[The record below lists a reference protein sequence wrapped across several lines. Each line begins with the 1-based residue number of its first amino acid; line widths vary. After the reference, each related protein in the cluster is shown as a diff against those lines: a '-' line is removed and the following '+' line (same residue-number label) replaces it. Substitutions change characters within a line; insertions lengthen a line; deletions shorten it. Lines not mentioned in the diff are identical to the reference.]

1 MKNEINRALVAKKAR
16 IFVLAAA
23 MICAVSMAA
32 NNKVSGVIKDAA
44 DKTALIGVN
53 VSLKQGDQQVS
64 GTVTDAHG
72 KFSLEAETGEF
83 VLECSYIGYEPIGMS
98 LAING
103 NIHLGTIEMNEA
115 STELSE
121 VVVEGDAVIQ
131 KVDRQ
136 ILLPNKEQLG
146 ASSDGM
152 SLLQNLQIPRIVVN
166 PADNTVKT
174 LANQDVQLRIN
185 GIEAS
190 SSEVMAINPKD
201 VIRIE
206 YHDQPGVRFNGAAAV
221 INYIVRHRDTGGNLM
236 LNASNGV
243 TMPGWGEYHLAG
255 KVNFGKSSFSLMT
268 HYSPRDVY
276 WTRTNSETYN
286 FSTGTIENREVGEP
300 TRFKMNPVNIGL
312 TYTWTNGEKNMLQIA
327 LRDFMNFTPHSKT
340 NRDSRLYQATDSF
353 AIHDH
358 ESTQSISPSLDIY
371 YEHNLPDDNHLYFDV
386 VGTYINSSNDRRFEQ
401 TPLGETD
408 SLNGAPEN
416 FNFWGEEEAR
426 QPYLL
431 RSNLIVDRRL
441 RRTDVLS
448 RVRGNKY
455 SLIGEAIY
463 EKDWENIALT
473 VGVRH
478 NQQWVENTYFANA
491 NANANVS
498 MLTAET
504 YAFAEMQQRVK
515 QFSYA
520 VGIGAMH
527 TYIEQAGQK
536 QSNWIARPQLT
547 MSYDFGK
554 GVFWKYKGY
563 VSGYQPSLSAM
574 SDVAQ
579 QIDKYQIRQGNPNL
593 KPVMFVANEMQLSW
607 QSKYVNL
614 NLWANYSYD
623 HKPIMDE
630 TYEQLIDGQ
639 SYVIRTYA
647 NHRGF
652 HRLQVAPSVQVR
664 LLNNSLI
671 FTVAPFANYYVSLG
685 NSYTHKHFNPGVRAS
700 FMGMYNGW
708 QFFGEVTTRSNN
720 LWGETLE
727 YGEFYHHIGVGYNAD
742 IRGPHRN
749 QGTASH
755 GVSSWGFRAMLMNPF
770 SVKGYS
776 IETKDLSALAP
787 NTQHAEMRDFRQMLI
802 LNFHCNLDFGT
813 QRRDS
818 GKRINNEDKE
828 NGILSGTK

>member
-1 MKNEINRALVAKKAR
+1 MQTKY
-16 IFVLAAA
+16 FVLVAA
-23 MICAVSMAA
+23 MICAASMNAQT
-32 NNKVSGVIKDAA
+32 GVQTNSNDTLRMDTSMFKLAE
-44 DKTALIGVN
+44 V
-53 VSLKQGDQQVS
+53 
-64 GTVTDAHG
+64 TV
-72 KFSLEAETGEF
+72 EAQ
-83 VLECSYIGYEPIGMS
+83 S
-98 LAING
+98 
-103 NIHLGTIEMNEA
+103 
-115 STELSE
+115 
-121 VVVEGDAVIQ
+121 VIQ
-131 KVDRQ
+131 KVDKQ
-136 ILLPNKEQLG
+136 VLLPNREQRK
-146 ASSDGM
+146 ASHDGM

-190 SSEVMAINPKD
+190 NSEVMAINPKD

-221 INYIVRHRDTGGNLM
+221 INYIVKHRDTGGNLM

-243 TMPGWGEYHLAG
+243 TMPGWGEYHLSG
-255 KVNFGKSSFSLMT
+255 KVNFGKSSFSLLT
-268 HYSPRDVY
+268 HYSPRDIY
-276 WTRTNSETYN
+276 WTRTNAETYY
-286 FSTGTIENREVGEP
+286 FSQKSKVESQKPYTIENREVGEP
-300 TRFKMNPVNIGL
+300 TRFKGNPVNLGL
-312 TYTWTNGEKNMLQIA
+312 TYNWTNGEKNRVQIA
-327 LRDFMNFTPHSKT
+327 LRDNMLFMPHSKT

-358 ESTQSISPSLDIY
+358 ESSKSISPSLDIY
-371 YEHNLPDDNHLYFDV
+371 YEHNLPDDHHLYFDL

-401 TPLGETD
+401 TPLGETVAD
-408 SLNGAPEN
+408 T
-416 FNFWGEEEAR
+416 
-426 QPYLL
+426 
-431 RSNLIVDRRL
+431 
-441 RRTDVLS
+441 TDVTS

-478 NQQWVENTYFANA
+478 NQQWMENTYLGSADATVN
-491 NANANVS
+491 
-498 MLTAET
+498 MTTAET
-504 YAFAEMQQRVK
+504 YAFAEVQQRVK

-527 TYIEQAGQK
+527 TYIEQGGQK

-547 MSYDFGK
+547 LSYDFGK

-607 QSKYVNL
+607 QSKHVNL

-630 TYEQLIDGQ
+630 TFEQLIDGQ
-639 SYVIRTYA
+639 SYAVRTYA

-664 LLNNSLI
+664 VLNNSLT

-700 FMGMYNGW
+700 FMGMYKGW
-708 QFFGEVTTRSNN
+708 QFFGEVTTRYNN

-727 YGEFYHHIGVGYNAD
+727 YGEFYHHIGLGYNAD
-742 IRGPHRN
+742 K
-749 QGTASH
+749 
-755 GVSSWGFRAMLMNPF
+755 WGFRAMLMNPF

>member
-1 MKNEINRALVAKKAR
+1 MYHLIYNNMQTKY
-16 IFVLAAA
+16 FVLAAA
-23 MICAVSMAA
+23 MVCAVSMAA

-44 DKTALIGVN
+44 DKSALVGVN
-53 VSLKQGDQQVS
+53 VTLVESQKSKGESTRNVVS

-72 KFSLEAETGEF
+72 KFSLETETGEF
-83 VLECSYIGYEPIGMS
+83 VLECSYIGYEPIGMNLTVS
-98 LAING
+98 G
-103 NIHLGTIEMNEA
+103 NTNLGTIEMNEA
-115 STELSE
+115 STELGE
-121 VVVEGDAVIQ
+121 VVVESDAVIQ

-136 ILLPNKEQLG
+136 ILLPNQKQLG

-166 PADNTVKT
+166 HADNTVKT

-190 SSEVMAINPKD
+190 NSEVMAINPKD

-221 INYIVRHRDTGGNLM
+221 INYIVKHRDTGGNLM

-243 TMPGWGEYHLAG
+243 TMPGWGEYHLSG
-255 KVNFGKSSFSLMT
+255 KVNFGKSSFSLLT
-268 HYSPRDVY
+268 HYSPRDIY
-276 WTRTNSETYN
+276 WTRTNAETYY
-286 FSTGTIENREVGEP
+286 FSQKSKVESQKPYTIENREVGEP
-300 TRFKMNPVNIGL
+300 TRFKGNPVNLGL
-312 TYTWTNGEKNMLQIA
+312 TYNWTNGEKNMLQIA
-327 LRDFMNFTPHSKT
+327 LRDNMLFMPHSKT
-340 NRDSRLYQATDSF
+340 NRDSYLYQGTDSF

-358 ESTQSISPSLDIY
+358 ESSKSISPSLDIY
-371 YEHNLPDDNHLYFDV
+371 YQHNLPNNNHLYFDL

-401 TPLGETD
+401 TPLGETVAD
-408 SLNGAPEN
+408 T
-416 FNFWGEEEAR
+416 
-426 QPYLL
+426 
-431 RSNLIVDRRL
+431 
-441 RRTDVLS
+441 TDVTS

-478 NQQWVENTYFANA
+478 NQQWMENLYNVQRDDVQGTK
-491 NANANVS
+491 VS
-498 MLTAET
+498 MMTAET
-504 YAFAEMQQRVK
+504 YAFAEVQQRVK

-607 QSKYVNL
+607 QSTPSAGSGTNVNL

-630 TYEQLIDGQ
+630 TFEQLIDGQ
-639 SYVIRTYA
+639 SYAVRTYA

-664 LLNNSLI
+664 VLNNSLI

-700 FMGMYNGW
+700 IMGMYKGW
-708 QFFGEVTTRSNN
+708 QFFGEVTTRYNN

-727 YGEFYHHIGVGYNAD
+727 YGEFYHHIGLGYNAD
-742 IRGPHRN
+742 K
-749 QGTASH
+749 
-755 GVSSWGFRAMLMNPF
+755 WGFRAMLMNPF

-776 IETKDLSALAP
+776 IETKDLSALAS

-813 QRRDS
+813 QRREN

>member
-1 MKNEINRALVAKKAR
+1 MQTKY
-16 IFVLAAA
+16 FVLAAA
-23 MICAVSMAA
+23 MVCAVSMAA

-44 DKTALIGVN
+44 DKTALVGVN
-53 VSLKQGDQQVS
+53 VTLVESQKSKGESTRNVVS

-98 LAING
+98 LTISDNT
-103 NIHLGTIEMNEA
+103 NIGTIEMNEA
-115 STELSE
+115 STELGE

-190 SSEVMAINPKD
+190 NSEVMAINPKD

-206 YHDQPGVRFNGAAAV
+206 YHDQPGVRYNGAAAV

-243 TMPGWGEYHLAG
+243 TMPGWGENHLSG

-268 HYSPRDVY
+268 HYSPRDIY
-276 WTRTNSETYN
+276 WTRTNAETYY
-286 FSTGTIENREVGEP
+286 FSQKSKVESQKPYTIENREVGEP
-300 TRFKMNPVNIGL
+300 TRFKGNPVNLGL
-312 TYTWTNGEKNMLQIA
+312 TYNWTNGEKNMLQIA
-327 LRDFMNFTPHSKT
+327 LRDNMLFMPHSKT
-340 NRDSRLYQATDSF
+340 NRDSYLYQGTDSF

-371 YEHNLPDDNHLYFDV
+371 YEHNLPNDNHLYFDL

-401 TPLGETD
+401 TPLGETVAD
-408 SLNGAPEN
+408 T
-416 FNFWGEEEAR
+416 
-426 QPYLL
+426 
-431 RSNLIVDRRL
+431 
-441 RRTDVLS
+441 TDVLS
-448 RVRGNKY
+448 RVKGDKY

-463 EKDWENIALT
+463 EKQWENIALT

-478 NQQWVENTYFANA
+478 NQQWMENRYASGTNEKMVNDPYGEADRSTA
-491 NANANVS
+491 GRLEMVNVS
-498 MLTAET
+498 MTTAET
-504 YAFAEMQQRVK
+504 YAFAEVQQRVK

-579 QIDKYQIRQGNPNL
+579 QIDKYQIRKGNPNL

-630 TYEQLIDGQ
+630 TYEQLINGQ
-639 SYVIRTYA
+639 SYAVRTYA
-647 NHRGF
+647 NHRGV

-664 LLNNSLI
+664 VLNNSLI

-700 FMGMYNGW
+700 IMGMYKGW
-708 QFFGEVTTRSNN
+708 QFFGEVTTRYNN

-727 YGEFYHHIGVGYNAD
+727 YGEFYHHIGLGYNAD
-742 IRGPHRN
+742 K
-749 QGTASH
+749 
-755 GVSSWGFRAMLMNPF
+755 WGFRAMLMNPF

-813 QRRDS
+813 QRREN